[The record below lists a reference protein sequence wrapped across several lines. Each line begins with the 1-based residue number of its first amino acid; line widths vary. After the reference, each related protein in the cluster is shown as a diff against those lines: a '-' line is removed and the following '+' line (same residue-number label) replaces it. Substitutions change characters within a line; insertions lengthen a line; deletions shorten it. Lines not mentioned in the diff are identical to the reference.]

1 MVGPISTDRLYFFY
15 VNTSGGVK
23 EIREIKEI
31 KEIKELSLN
40 SLKSLNSLN
49 SLNSPLSPR
58 SFSSIYASV
67 FCYSKNIS

>member
-1 MVGPISTDRLYFFY
+1 MEFF
-15 VNTSGGVK
+15 K

-40 SLKSLNSLN
+40 SL
-49 SLNSPLSPR
+49 NSPLPPR
-58 SFSSIYASV
+58 SFSSIYASG